1 MVAFRLSSENQL
13 GRKFELTRRKICVD
27 AADYSAAR
35 SVNASTWIT
44 WVNVVKRVEC
54 IHTELSTET
63 LADRNA
69 LRYGDICIPL
79 TAAVAYRVKFAQ
91 TCQEWSILI
100 RVTRRANRNI
110 HAIIRATRERHTEG
124 QSTLNRNQRSD
135 LVSADQ
141 GVGPSGHILEELPVS
156 AQRQFVKTEQV
167 KDLLLAELLRSINS
181 MFVNGK
187 VVAIVIHCLLP
198 RVIRVQT
205 QAL

>member
-79 TAAVAYRVKFAQ
+79 SRSPEGVATGIPDASNCGN
-91 TCQEWSILI
+91 T
-100 RVTRRANRNI
+100 
-110 HAIIRATRERHTEG
+110 ERPVRG
-124 QSTLNRNQRSD
+124 TLY
-135 LVSADQ
+135 
-141 GVGPSGHILEELPVS
+141 E
-156 AQRQFVKTEQV
+156 
-167 KDLLLAELLRSINS
+167 
-181 MFVNGK
+181 
-187 VVAIVIHCLLP
+187 
-198 RVIRVQT
+198 
-205 QAL
+205 